1 MSHRAGVVTIGH
13 QRIAT
18 GTRHV
23 PMVTVMHGHFRGFFR
38 GAVRAIVL
46 AGDGI
51 STRRNDEIQP
61 EYGEHGEQP
70 AACRQ

>member
-1 MSHRAGVVTIGH
+1 
-13 QRIAT
+13 
-18 GTRHV
+18 
-23 PMVTVMHGHFRGFFR
+23 MVTVMHGHFRGFFR

-70 AACRQ
+70 AACW

>member
-13 QRIAT
+13 QRIAP

-23 PMVTVMHGHFRGFFR
+23 FMVPMMRCHFPHLLG
-38 GAVRAIVL
+38 GAVRAVVL

-51 STRRNDEIQP
+51 RTRRNDEIQP

-70 AACRQ
+70 AACR